1 MNSIAIKRILAP
13 IDLSENSEYALKY
26 AKLLSEQFKAKLYI
40 YHCIGDIQ
48 STIGYVP
55 SLPTS
60 QIINAMKEDVLKEI
74 EHFRNR
80 YDLNNDVEV
89 VIEVGN
95 AARKIVEFADKND
108 IDLIVMGAHGKSGLE
123 RFMFGSVTEKVMRLS
138 SKPVLEIKLNI

>member
-1 MNSIAIKRILAP
+1 MDSIAIKRILAP
-13 IDLSENSEYALKY
+13 VDLSENSEYALKY

-48 STIGYVP
+48 SAVGYVP

-60 QIINAMKEDVLKEI
+60 QIINAVKEDVLKEI

-80 YDLNNDVEV
+80 YNLNNDVEV

-95 AARKIVEFADKND
+95 AARKIVEFADKNNV
-108 IDLIVMGAHGKSGLE
+108 DLIVMGAHGKSGLE

-138 SKPVLEIKLNI
+138 SKPVLEIKLNV